1 MSLINEK
8 APKAVKSVPMDMLAG
23 KVVALDA
30 PMAMYQFLIATQ
42 TFTQGKSGIGE
53 LRDAEGNLTGHLVGI
68 WHRTIQFMEN
78 GIKPIWVFDGKP
90 PEMKAAELEKRKE
103 MKEKAEEERKEAEE
117 KGDMNRAKQM
127 AGRSVRIT
135 KDMIEDA
142 KKLVR
147 LMGAVVIESPGEA
160 EAQCAE
166 LVKQGMAFATA
177 TEDMDALTFGT
188 NYLLRGFNS
197 KKEPIIQICLKE
209 ILDGFGMN
217 HTEFIDLCILCGCDY
232 TQSIGGMGPTTAF
245 KFMKEHGDIETVLS
259 KVKELNEDEKRKK
272 KYIIPEPFLYEKSR
286 IAFVSPDVWKDE
298 DELKKHIVFTK
309 PQEEEIKDWLL
320 NKKGFAENKV
330 NSGMERLLKCQVK
343 KNQMRLDNFFKKSSV
358 LSVSKKVEAPVGKN
372 KGKNAA
378 KKATGKKTA

>member
-1 MSLINEK
+1 
-8 APKAVKSVPMDMLAG
+8 
-23 KVVALDA
+23 
-30 PMAMYQFLIATQ
+30 
-42 TFTQGKSGIGE
+42 
-53 LRDAEGNLTGHLVGI
+53 
-68 WHRTIQFMEN
+68 
-78 GIKPIWVFDGKP
+78 
-90 PEMKAAELEKRKE
+90 
-103 MKEKAEEERKEAEE
+103 
-117 KGDMNRAKQM
+117 
-127 AGRSVRIT
+127 
-135 KDMIEDA
+135 
-142 KKLVR
+142 
-147 LMGAVVIESPGEA
+147 
-160 EAQCAE
+160 
-166 LVKQGMAFATA
+166 MAFATA

-372 KGKNAA
+372 KGK
-378 KKATGKKTA
+378 